1 MVSTARSSVAL
12 PASDPVE
19 PVRPSEEFL
28 IFGAPLISDEEE
40 REILSC
46 LRTGWLG
53 TGPKVAQ
60 LEREFRDY
68 KGAPYAV
75 AVNSCTAALHLS
87 MLAAGIGP
95 GDEVITTALTFCA
108 TVNTIIHAGAK
119 PVLVDV
125 DPATFNIDPRE
136 VAAKITSRTKAIIP
150 VHFAGLACDMDAL
163 VTIAR
168 RRGLMIIED
177 CAHAVETTYKG
188 KQAGTFGNFGCFSF
202 YVTKNMTTGEGG
214 MILTTDERHADRL
227 KILALHGMSKDA
239 WRRFSDEGYKHYY
252 VVECGYKYNMMDIQA
267 AIGIHQLRRIQKN
280 WERRQEIWA
289 TYQREF
295 AGLPLTLPAQPDEGT
310 RHAYHL
316 YTVLIDPERTNL
328 TRDQFIADMTAENIG
343 VGVHYQSIPVHP
355 YYQER
360 FGWRPEDYPH
370 SLRIGQQTVSLP
382 LSPKLTDHDVA
393 DVIRAVH
400 KVLHR

>member
-1 MVSTARSSVAL
+1 MVSTARSTVAP
-12 PASDPVE
+12 PAADPVK
-19 PVRPSEEFL
+19 PIRPSGEFL
-28 IFGAPLISDEEE
+28 IFGAPLICDEEE
-40 REILSC
+40 HEILSS

-60 LEREFRDY
+60 LEREFREY

-125 DPATFNIDPRE
+125 DPATFNIDPQE
-136 VAAKITSRTKAIIP
+136 VAAKITSRTKAIVP
-150 VHFAGLACDMDAL
+150 VHFAGRACDMDAL
-163 VTIAR
+163 VAIAQR
-168 RRGLMIIED
+168 CGLMIIED

-188 KQAGTFGNFGCFSF
+188 KQAGTFGSFGCFSF

-214 MILTTDERHADRL
+214 MILTTDERHADRI

-239 WRRFSDEGYKHYY
+239 WQRFSDEGYKHYY

-289 TYQREF
+289 TYQKAF
-295 AGLPLTLPAQPDEGT
+295 ADLPLTLPAEPDEGT

-355 YYQER
+355 YYQEQ

-382 LSPKLTDHDVA
+382 LSPKLTDHDVT
-393 DVIRAVH
+393 DVVRAVH

>member
-1 MVSTARSSVAL
+1 MVSTAIREVAL
-12 PASDPVE
+12 PASDPIK
-19 PVRPSEEFL
+19 PVRSSEEFL
-28 IFGAPLISDEEE
+28 IFGAPLICDEEE
-40 REILSC
+40 REILGS
-46 LRTGWLG
+46 LRSGWLG

-125 DPATFNIDPRE
+125 DPATFNIDPQE
-136 VAAKITSRTKAIIP
+136 VAAKITGRTKAIVP
-150 VHFAGLACDMDAL
+150 VHFAGLACDMDTLA
-163 VTIAR
+163 TIAQQHE
-168 RRGLMIIED
+168 LMIIED

-188 KQAGTFGNFGCFSF
+188 KPAGTFGTFGCFSF

-214 MILTTDERHADRL
+214 MILTTDEKHADRI

-295 AGLPLTLPAQPDEGT
+295 ADLPLTLPAQPDEGS
-310 RHAYHL
+310 RHAHHL
-316 YTVLIDPERTNL
+316 YTVLIDHERTNL
-328 TRDQFIADMTAENIG
+328 TRDQFIADMTTENIG

-360 FGWRPEDYPH
+360 FGWQPEDYPH

-393 DVIRAVH
+393 DVVRAVR

>member
-1 MVSTARSSVAL
+1 MVSTAASATVSPAADLVA
-12 PASDPVE
+12 
-19 PVRPSEEFL
+19 PVRSSEEFL
-28 IFGAPLISDEEE
+28 IFGAPLICDEEE
-40 REILSC
+40 REILSS
-46 LRTGWLG
+46 LRSGWLG

-68 KGAPYAV
+68 KEAPYAV

-87 MLAAGIGP
+87 MLASSIGP

-108 TVNTIIHAGAK
+108 TVNTIIHAGAR
-119 PVLVDV
+119 PVLADV
-125 DPATFNIDPRE
+125 DPATFNIDPE
-136 VAAKITSRTKAIIP
+136 AVAAKITGRTKAIVP
-150 VHFAGLACDMDAL
+150 VHFAGRACDMDAL
-163 VTIAR
+163 VTIAQR
-168 RRGLMIIED
+168 HGLTIIED

-239 WRRFSDEGYKHYY
+239 WRRFSDDGYKHYY

-280 WERRQEIWA
+280 WERRQEIW
-289 TYQREF
+289 TRYDRELSD
-295 AGLPLTLPAQPDEGT
+295 LPLVLPAAPEPET

-316 YTVLIDPERTNL
+316 YTVLVDPDRAAI
-328 TRDQFIADMTAENIG
+328 TRDDFIGAMTRENIG

-355 YYQER
+355 YYQSQ
-360 FGWRPEDYPH
+360 FGWRPEDYPN
-370 SLRIGQQTVSLP
+370 SFRIGQQ
-382 LSPKLTDHDVA
+382 
-393 DVIRAVH
+393 
-400 KVLHR
+400 

>member
-1 MVSTARSSVAL
+1 MASSRRDAIIS
-12 PASDPVE
+12 PASSPTE
-19 PVRPSEEFL
+19 PIRSPKDFL
-28 IFGAPLISDEEE
+28 IFGAPLIRDEEK
-40 REILSC
+40 REVLDC
-46 LRTGWLG
+46 LETGWLG

-68 KGAPYAV
+68 KAAQYAV

-108 TVNTIIHAGAK
+108 TVNAIIHAGAK

-136 VAAKITSRTKAIIP
+136 VESKITYRTKAILP
-150 VHFAGLACDMDAL
+150 VHFAGRACDMDAL
-163 VTIAR
+163 VSIAQR
-168 RRGLMIIED
+168 HGLMIMED
-177 CAHAVETTYKG
+177 CAHAVETTYRG
-188 KQAGTFGNFGCFSF
+188 KQAGTFGSFGCFSF
-202 YVTKNMTTGEGG
+202 YVTKNMITGEGG
-214 MILTTDERHADRL
+214 MILTPDERHADRL
-227 KILALHGMSKDA
+227 KMLALHGMSKDA
-239 WRRFSDEGYKHYY
+239 WRRFSDSGYKHYY
-252 VVECGYKYNMMDIQA
+252 VVECGFKYNMMDIQA
-267 AIGIHQLRRIQKN
+267 AIGIHQLRRIQQN

-289 TYQREF
+289 IYQREF
-295 AGLPLTLPAQPDEGT
+295 AGLPLVLPEPPDEGT

-316 YTVLIDPERTNL
+316 YTVLIDPKRTNL
-328 TRDQFIADMTAENIG
+328 PRDQFIEDMTTENIG

-382 LSPKLTDHDVA
+382 LSPKLTDHDVS
-393 DVIRAVH
+393 DVVCAVR
-400 KVLHR
+400 KVLCH

>member
-1 MVSTARSSVAL
+1 MASTGRDAIASPISSPTEPIRSSR
-12 PASDPVE
+12 D
-19 PVRPSEEFL
+19 FL
-28 IFGAPLISDEEE
+28 IFGAPLICGEEK
-40 REILSC
+40 REVLNC
-46 LRTGWLG
+46 LETGWLG
-53 TGPKVAQ
+53 TGAKVAQ

-68 KGAPYAV
+68 KGAQYAV

-87 MLAAGIGP
+87 MLVAGIGA

-136 VAAKITSRTKAIIP
+136 VEAKITSATKALVP
-150 VHFAGLACDMDAL
+150 VHFAGRACDMDAL
-163 VTIAR
+163 VSIAQR
-168 RRGLMIIED
+168 HGLMIIED
-177 CAHAVETTYKG
+177 CAHAVETTYKD
-188 KQAGTFGNFGCFSF
+188 KQAGTFGSFGCFSF
-202 YVTKNMTTGEGG
+202 YVTKNMITGEGG
-214 MILTTDERHADRL
+214 MILTPDERHADRL

-239 WRRFSDEGYKHYY
+239 WRRFSDDGYKHYY

-267 AIGIHQLRRIQKN
+267 AIGIHQLRRIQRN

-289 TYQREF
+289 IYQREL
-295 AGLPLTLPAQPDEGT
+295 ADLPLALPTPPDEGS

-316 YTVLIDPERTNL
+316 YTVLIDPKRTNL
-328 TRDQFIADMTAENIG
+328 PRDQFIVDMTAENIG
-343 VGVHYQSIPVHP
+343 VGVHYQSVPVHP

-382 LSPKLTDHDVA
+382 LSPKLTDQDVF
-393 DVIRAVH
+393 DVVRAVR
-400 KVLHR
+400 KILCR

>member
-1 MVSTARSSVAL
+1 
-12 PASDPVE
+12 
-19 PVRPSEEFL
+19 
-28 IFGAPLISDEEE
+28 
-40 REILSC
+40 
-46 LRTGWLG
+46 
-53 TGPKVAQ
+53 
-60 LEREFRDY
+60 
-68 KGAPYAV
+68 
-75 AVNSCTAALHLS
+75 

-136 VAAKITSRTKAIIP
+136 VEAKITSRTKAVVP
-150 VHFAGLACDMDAL
+150 VHFAGRACDMDAL
-163 VTIAR
+163 VTIAQR
-168 RRGLMIIED
+168 HGLMIIED

-188 KQAGTFGNFGCFSF
+188 RQAGTFGSFGCFSF

-214 MILTTDERHADRL
+214 MILTPEERHADRL

-239 WRRFSDEGYKHYY
+239 WRRFSDDGYKHYY

-267 AIGIHQLRRIQKN
+267 AIGIHQLRRIQNN
-280 WERRQEIWA
+280 WERRQEIWEI
-289 TYQREF
+289 YQREF
-295 AGLPLTLPAQPDEGT
+295 AGLPLALPAQPEEGT

-316 YTVLIDPERTNL
+316 YMVLIDPQRTNL
-328 TRDQFIADMTAENIG
+328 TRDQFIDDMTAENIG

-355 YYQER
+355 YYQEQ

-382 LSPKLTDHDVA
+382 FSGKLTNRDVS
-393 DVIRAVH
+393 DVVRAVR
-400 KVLHR
+400 KVLSR

>member
-1 MVSTARSSVAL
+1 
-12 PASDPVE
+12 
-19 PVRPSEEFL
+19 
-28 IFGAPLISDEEE
+28 
-40 REILSC
+40 
-46 LRTGWLG
+46 
-53 TGPKVAQ
+53 
-60 LEREFRDY
+60 
-68 KGAPYAV
+68 
-75 AVNSCTAALHLS
+75 
-87 MLAAGIGP
+87 
-95 GDEVITTALTFCA
+95 
-108 TVNTIIHAGAK
+108 
-119 PVLVDV
+119 V
-125 DPATFNIDPRE
+125 DPATFNIDPQE
-136 VAAKITSRTKAIIP
+136 VAAKITGRTKAIVP
-150 VHFAGLACDMDAL
+150 VHFAGLACDMNAL
-163 VTIAR
+163 ATIAQQHE
-168 RRGLMIIED
+168 LMIIED

-188 KQAGTFGNFGCFSF
+188 RPAGTFGTFGCFSF

-214 MILTTDERHADRL
+214 MILTTDEKHADRL

-295 AGLPLTLPAQPDEGT
+295 ADLPLTLPAQPDEGS

-316 YTVLIDPERTNL
+316 YTVLIDHERTNL
-328 TRDQFIADMTAENIG
+328 TRDQFIADMTTENIG

-360 FGWRPEDYPH
+360 FGWQPEDYPH

-382 LSPKLTDHDVA
+382 LSPKLADNDVA
-393 DVIRAVH
+393 DVVRAVR

>member
-1 MVSTARSSVAL
+1 
-12 PASDPVE
+12 
-19 PVRPSEEFL
+19 
-28 IFGAPLISDEEE
+28 
-40 REILSC
+40 
-46 LRTGWLG
+46 
-53 TGPKVAQ
+53 
-60 LEREFRDY
+60 
-68 KGAPYAV
+68 
-75 AVNSCTAALHLS
+75 

-125 DPATFNIDPRE
+125 EPATFNIDPQE
-136 VAAKITSRTKAIIP
+136 VAAKITSRTKAIVP
-150 VHFAGLACDMDAL
+150 VHFAGRACDMDSL
-163 VTIAR
+163 VTIAQ

-188 KQAGTFGNFGCFSF
+188 KQAGTFGSFGCFSF

-214 MILTTDERHADRL
+214 MILTTDERHADRI

-239 WRRFSDEGYKHYY
+239 WQRFSDEGYKHYY

-289 TYQREF
+289 TYQKAF
-295 AGLPLTLPAQPDEGT
+295 ADLPLTLPAEPDEGT

-316 YTVLIDPERTNL
+316 YTILIDLERTNL

-360 FGWRPEDYPH
+360 LGWRPEDYPH

-382 LSPKLTDHDVA
+382 LSPKLTDHDVT
-393 DVIRAVH
+393 DVVRAVH

>member
-1 MVSTARSSVAL
+1 MASTGRDAIASPISSPTEPIRSSK
-12 PASDPVE
+12 D
-19 PVRPSEEFL
+19 FL
-28 IFGAPLISDEEE
+28 IFGAPLICDEEK
-40 REILSC
+40 REVLNC
-46 LRTGWLG
+46 LETGWLG

-60 LEREFRDY
+60 LEREFREY
-68 KGAPYAV
+68 KGAQYAV

-108 TVNTIIHAGAK
+108 TVNTIIHSGAK

-136 VAAKITSRTKAIIP
+136 LEAKITNGTKALLP
-150 VHFAGLACDMDAL
+150 VHFAGRACDMDAL
-163 VTIAR
+163 ISIAQR
-168 RRGLMIIED
+168 HGLMIIED
-177 CAHAVETTYKG
+177 CAHAVETTYQG
-188 KQAGTFGNFGCFSF
+188 KHAGTFGSFGCFSF
-202 YVTKNMTTGEGG
+202 YVTKNMITGEGG
-214 MILTTDERHADRL
+214 MILTPDESHADRL

-239 WRRFSDEGYKHYY
+239 WRRFSDDGYKHYY

-267 AIGIHQLRRIQKN
+267 ALGIHQLRRIQQN

-289 TYQREF
+289 IYQREL
-295 AGLPLTLPAQPDEGT
+295 AGLPLVLPAPPDEGT

-316 YTVLIDPERTNL
+316 YTVLIDPKRTNL
-328 TRDQFIADMTAENIG
+328 PRDQFIDDMTAENIG

-382 LSPKLTDHDVA
+382 LSPKLTDQDVC
-393 DVIRAVH
+393 DVVRAVR
-400 KVLHR
+400 KVLCH